1 MAVALSVA
9 VADRRRAKRF
19 RLREP
24 AEGALR
30 MFPDVVVQRCGDDEW
45 VGVSRQPAAA
55 GEMLLLDVLQSD
67 AATGQS
73 RGRLPVCVIESRP
86 VIVEGNVRH
95 RIRMRSGSMASVWY
109 ERQVRRG

>member
-1 MAVALSVA
+1 
-9 VADRRRAKRF
+9 
-19 RLREP
+19 
-24 AEGALR
+24 
-30 MFPDVVVQRCGDDEW
+30 MFPDVVVEPCGDDEW
-45 VGVSRQPAAA
+45 VGLSRQPAVA
-55 GEMLLLDVLQSD
+55 GETLLLDVLQGD
-67 AATGQS
+67 AVTGPR